1 MFTPN
6 KTIGILGSGQLGRMI
21 VIAAS
26 QLGLRTHVYAPDAS
40 NSPAGDIA
48 HERTEASYDNH
59 AALALFASNVVAVT
73 SEFENVPASTMTFL
87 AQHCVASPGQAALH
101 TAQHRIREKSLARD
115 LGIKTP
121 RFWHIADSADLKTA
135 MTELG
140 GDGILKT
147 CQLGYDGKGQMRVS
161 VNDDLAAAFASLQT
175 NDAILEEMIPF
186 QAEASFLV
194 ARAIDGS
201 LSSFPASLNEHKDGI
216 LARSWAPAALPN
228 AIINEGKAAV
238 SALAE
243 ALDLVGLLA
252 LETFVTKDSRLLF
265 NEIAPRPHNSF
276 HWSIEGCETSQF
288 TQLIRAVAGWPLG
301 GTRCYGTW
309 QMDNLLGEDMGNIE
323 ALAKKAG
330 VHIHLYGKAD
340 AKISR
345 KMGHTNQQISGKTI
359 A

>member
-1 MFTPN
+1 MFTPH

-21 VIAAS
+21 VIAAI
-26 QLGLRTHVYAPDAS
+26 QLGFRTHVYAPDAN

-48 HERTEASYDNH
+48 HDRTEASYDNQT
-59 AALALFASNVVAVT
+59 ALALFASNISAVT
-73 SEFENVPASTMTFL
+73 SEFENVPASTMKFL
-87 AQHCVASPGQAALH
+87 ARHCVASPGQAALH

-121 RFWHIADSADLKTA
+121 RFWHITDSNDLKIA

-147 CQLGYDGKGQMRVS
+147 CKLGYDGKGQVRLTKK
-161 VNDDLAAAFASLQT
+161 DDLVAAFSSLQT

-186 QAEASFLV
+186 HSEASFLV
-194 ARAIDGS
+194 ARATDGS
-201 LSSFPASLNEHKDGI
+201 LSSFPASLNEHKNGI
-216 LARSWAPAALPN
+216 LMRSLAPATLPD
-228 AIINEGKAAV
+228 AVINEGTAAV

-252 LETFVTKDSRLLF
+252 LETFVTADNHLLF

-288 TQLIRAVAGWPLG
+288 TQLIRAVAGLPLG
-301 GTRCYGTW
+301 RTNCYGTW
-309 QMDNLLGEDMGNIE
+309 RMDNLLGEDMGRLK
-323 ALAKKAG
+323 ALSSKAG
-330 VHIHLYGKAD
+330 LHIHLYGKAE
-340 AKISR
+340 AKPGR
-345 KMGHTNQQISGKTI
+345 KMGHTNQQISNKSMT
-359 A
+359 